1 MSGSVS
7 PLEESAQRPPMNI
20 CQVLVSAI
28 APPVRSSQAR
38 AIADRSP
45 VSRVS
50 SLAYHPRG
58 RPGCLALT
66 PWTTGVGLTL
76 GRAGRTM
83 EVSSGGDPMHRYLV
97 VANRTLAG
105 AHLFEQLTELTR
117 HDRCSFRVV
126 VPAEPPRD
134 HAWTETEARSI
145 AAARL
150 EQALARFAA
159 LDAEVDGEVGDA
171 DPALAVEDVLLRGE
185 TFDAIVLS
193 TLPPGPS
200 RWLRLD
206 LPHRLEGKTGL
217 RVIHV
222 IGHPEPAAAGSG

>member
-1 MSGSVS
+1 
-7 PLEESAQRPPMNI
+7 
-20 CQVLVSAI
+20 
-28 APPVRSSQAR
+28 
-38 AIADRSP
+38 
-45 VSRVS
+45 
-50 SLAYHPRG
+50 
-58 RPGCLALT
+58 
-66 PWTTGVGLTL
+66 
-76 GRAGRTM
+76 
-83 EVSSGGDPMHRYLV
+83 MHRYLV

-105 AHLFEQLTELTR
+105 SHLFEQLSELTR
-117 HDRCSFRVV
+117 HDRCSFHVV
-126 VPAEPPRD
+126 VPAEPPRNR
-134 HAWTETEARSI
+134 AWTESEARSI

-159 LDAEVDGEVGDA
+159 LDADVDGEVGDA
-171 DPALAVEDVLLRGE
+171 DP
-185 TFDAIVLS
+185 

>member
-1 MSGSVS
+1 
-7 PLEESAQRPPMNI
+7 
-20 CQVLVSAI
+20 
-28 APPVRSSQAR
+28 
-38 AIADRSP
+38 
-45 VSRVS
+45 
-50 SLAYHPRG
+50 
-58 RPGCLALT
+58 
-66 PWTTGVGLTL
+66 
-76 GRAGRTM
+76 
-83 EVSSGGDPMHRYLV
+83 MHRYLV

-105 AHLFEQLTELTR
+105 AHLFEKLGELTR
-117 HDRCSFRVV
+117 HDRSSFHVV
-126 VPAEPPRD
+126 VPAEPPRN
-134 HAWTETEARSI
+134 HAWTESEARSI

-159 LDAEVDGEVGDA
+159 LDADVDGEVGDA

-206 LPHRLEGKTGL
+206 LPHRLEGRTGV

-222 IGHPEPAAAGSG
+222 VGHPEPVTAGPG